1 MLPEVNLIHMNGQVY
16 EPGLER
22 FMSADP
28 IVQEPEFSQS
38 FNRYSYAINNPL
50 SLTDAD
56 GYESV
61 QQLEMETVIGHRE
74 PAIAPPSSSSGTVTG
89 TGNTFDF
96 GPWNLSY
103 EANGLSF
110 WENMA
115 IRYNQFMRGEFYPI
129 VRTGDGV
136 GDRNHRGAGID
147 MVDNL
152 WPYLD
157 Q

>member
-1 MLPEVNLIHMNGQVY
+1 MLPEVNLIHMSGRVY

-61 QQLEMETVIGHRE
+61 QQLEMETVIGRRE

-96 GPWNLSY
+96 GPWNLSTKPM
-103 EANGLSF
+103 G
-110 WENMA
+110 
-115 IRYNQFMRGEFYPI
+115 
-129 VRTGDGV
+129 
-136 GDRNHRGAGID
+136 
-147 MVDNL
+147 
-152 WPYLD
+152 
-157 Q
+157 